1 MKKILLSVLLATMI
15 SFSSYADCNHKVKRP
30 AINKEKKVA
39 LAKKEKK
46 IKSFI
51 SGALSEKK
59 SAKNKNNIVLKRQKE
74 KFVPPPTAPAPTFVL
89 RKETPRP
96 VAKVTVKKE
105 QLKETPRPVA
115 KVTVKKEQLKE
126 TPRPV
131 AKVTVKKEQLKAAVA
146 PIKDIIVHSWPM
158 VRRIKR
164 NDFAL
169 NSSVGVLLNGKSYS
183 LELEKIEGNASF
195 GLLASSLSL
204 EDQTGT
210 LSGLFFGISGHYRL
224 ANSFFGRR
232 GYHLGPVAAVG
243 VSKLESSV
251 HDRVPPY
258 LTASIGLEQIISLNR
273 TVHFYNK
280 LSSLNIFHSES
291 GVLNLGQEI
300 SLGVRIEF

>member
-1 MKKILLSVLLATMI
+1 
-15 SFSSYADCNHKVKRP
+15 
-30 AINKEKKVA
+30 
-39 LAKKEKK
+39 
-46 IKSFI
+46 
-51 SGALSEKK
+51 
-59 SAKNKNNIVLKRQKE
+59 VLKRQKE

-89 RKETPRP
+89 R
-96 VAKVTVKKE
+96 
-105 QLKETPRPVA
+105 
-115 KVTVKKEQLKE
+115 KE

-224 ANSFFGRR
+224 ANSFF
-232 GYHLGPVAAVG
+232 
-243 VSKLESSV
+243 
-251 HDRVPPY
+251 
-258 LTASIGLEQIISLNR
+258 
-273 TVHFYNK
+273 
-280 LSSLNIFHSES
+280 
-291 GVLNLGQEI
+291 
-300 SLGVRIEF
+300 

>member
-89 RKETPRP
+89 R
-96 VAKVTVKKE
+96 
-105 QLKETPRPVA
+105 KETPRPVA